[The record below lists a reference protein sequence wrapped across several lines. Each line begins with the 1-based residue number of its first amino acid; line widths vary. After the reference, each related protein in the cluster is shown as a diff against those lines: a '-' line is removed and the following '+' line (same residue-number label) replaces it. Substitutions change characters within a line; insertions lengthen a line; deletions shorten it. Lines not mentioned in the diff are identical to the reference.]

1 MEKDKLAKVKEGFK
15 QFDKDGDGTIRK
27 EDLGNM
33 LKLMEMNPSDKELEL
48 IMDEFCQ
55 DDSDKIDLPTFA
67 KLMRGM
73 STDFDS

>member
-1 MEKDKLAKVKEGFK
+1 
-15 QFDKDGDGTIRK
+15 
-27 EDLGNM
+27 
-33 LKLMEMNPSDKELEL
+33 MEMNPSDKELEL